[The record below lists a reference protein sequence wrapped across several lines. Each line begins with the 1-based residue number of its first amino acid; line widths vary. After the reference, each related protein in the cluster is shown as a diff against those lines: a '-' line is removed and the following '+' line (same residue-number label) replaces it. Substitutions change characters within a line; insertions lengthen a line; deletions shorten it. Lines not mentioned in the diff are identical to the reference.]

1 MPSTQHFNTDEGSAM
16 ANAKQFKMPDVGEG
30 LTEADIIVWR
40 VSIGDT
46 VAINDILV
54 EVETAKAVVELP
66 SPFAGFVASIHYEA
80 GQTVNV
86 GEVIIDIVDIVDDT
100 MTEDMPANPAHFGAP
115 ELSDSEPPEEKFEV
129 LVGYGPTRANVARRP
144 RRSISGLTP
153 PRGGSEQDS
162 PNRPRSTPPVRKLA
176 REFGIDMDSVPG
188 TGPQG
193 QVTRSDIVN
202 ASVLAVPTTDA
213 PSKIGDKRTP
223 IKGVRKVVAE
233 AMVKSAFTA
242 PHVTVWTTVDVTPT
256 VKLLKKLRA
265 QPDFADLRLSPLIL
279 VAQAVLLAL
288 KHFPAINSKWDA
300 SADEIVQFADVNL
313 GIATATPRGLLVPN
327 IRAAQNLSL
336 VDLAR
341 AVSELVAEA
350 REGKTQPDRMKDGT
364 FTITNIGVFRVDGGT
379 PILNPGEAA
388 ILCIGQIRRQPWE
401 HKGKIKLRSVT
412 TLALSFDHRLVDGE
426 LGSRVLADIAMSLED
441 PSPRDQDH
449 QSRNGGN

>member
-1 MPSTQHFNTDEGSAM
+1 M

-40 VSIGDT
+40 VSVGET

-66 SPFAGFVASIHYEA
+66 SPFAGVVASIHYEA

-86 GEVIIDIVDIVDDT
+86 GAVIIDISDDT
-100 MTEDMPANPAHFGAP
+100 MTEDLPATPAHFGTSDS
-115 ELSDSEPPEEKFEV
+115 SDSEPPEEKYEV

-144 RRSISGLTP
+144 RRRPMSSLTP
-153 PRGGSEQDS
+153 PGGRQEDS
-162 PNRPRSTPPVRKLA
+162 PNRPRASPPVRKLA
-176 REFGIDMDSVPG
+176 REFGIDMESVPG

-202 ASVLAVPTTDA
+202 ASAGAIASTEPVVLIRET
-213 PSKIGDKRTP
+213 RTP
-223 IKGVRKVVAE
+223 IKGVRKVVAD
-233 AMVKSAFTA
+233 AMVRSAFTA
-242 PHVTVWTTVDVTPT
+242 PHVTEWVTVDVTGT
-256 VKLLKKLRA
+256 VKFVEKLRRH
-265 QPDFADLRLSPLIL
+265 PDFADIRLSPLVL
-279 VAQAVLLAL
+279 VAQAVLLAV
-288 KHFPAINSKWDA
+288 KHFPAINSKWDD
-300 SADEIVQFADVNL
+300 SAGEIVQYADVNL
-313 GIATATPRGLLVPN
+313 GIAAATPRGLLVPN

-336 VDLAR
+336 VDLTR
-341 AVSELVAEA
+341 EVSALVAEA

-388 ILCIGQIRRQPWE
+388 ILCFGQIRRQPWE

-426 LGSRVLADIAMSLED
+426 LGSRVLADIARTLED
-441 PSPRDQDH
+441 PSLAL
-449 QSRNGGN
+449 SMAAVGRN

>member
-1 MPSTQHFNTDEGSAM
+1 MSNT
-16 ANAKQFKMPDVGEG
+16 KQFKMPDVGEG
-30 LTEADIIVWR
+30 LTEADIIAWR
-40 VSIGDT
+40 VSVGDT
-46 VAINDILV
+46 VAINDTLV

-66 SPFAGFVASIHYEA
+66 SPFAGVVASIHYEA

-86 GEVIIDIVDIVDDT
+86 GEVIIDIIDIIDDT
-100 MTEDMPANPAHFGAP
+100 ITEDLPANPAHFVEP
-115 ELSDSEPPEEKFEV
+115 ESSDNEPPEEKHEV

-144 RRSISGLTP
+144 RRHPLSVLTP
-153 PRGGSEQDS
+153 PSGSSGQDS

-176 REFGIDMDSVPG
+176 REFGINVDSVPG

-193 QVTRSDIVN
+193 KVTRADIVN
-202 ASVLAVPTTDA
+202 ASALAVRTTEA

-242 PHVTVWTTVDVTPT
+242 PHVTVWTTVDVTRT
-256 VKLLKKLRA
+256 VKFLKKLRT
-265 QPDFADLRLSPLIL
+265 QPDFADVRLSPLIL
-279 VAQAVLLAL
+279 VAQAVLLAV

-300 SADEIVQFADVNL
+300 STDEIVQYADVNL
-313 GIATATPRGLLVPN
+313 GIAAATPRGLLVPN

-341 AVSELVAEA
+341 AVAELVAEA

-388 ILCIGQIRRQPWE
+388 ILCIGQIRLQPWE
-401 HKGKIKLRSVT
+401 CKGKIKLRSVT
-412 TLALSFDHRLVDGE
+412 TIALSFDHRLVDGE
-426 LGSRVLADIAMSLED
+426 LGSRVLADIAMTLED
-441 PSPRDQDH
+441 PSSAGSRSPR
-449 QSRNGGN
+449 